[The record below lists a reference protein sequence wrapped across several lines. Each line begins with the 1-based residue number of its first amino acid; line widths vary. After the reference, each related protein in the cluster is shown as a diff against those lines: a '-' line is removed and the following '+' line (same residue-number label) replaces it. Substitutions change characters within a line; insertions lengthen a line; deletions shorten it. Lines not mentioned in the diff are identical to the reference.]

1 MTAGMGG
8 VLKDIGYWILFSLV
22 LALAQLWLIPLGY
35 YLVKKPLTLVDLIGN
50 GSLLFFA
57 TTITS
62 RTAGEYFRRV
72 KGHHAGA
79 TLVCLFAMLVIVLP
93 SVFAYAFEIAFR
105 AGLDGTSSSPERIT
119 VLSLAPERITMLSLV
134 LAVSAVIF
142 SFGYTLYI
150 RAYGE

>member
-1 MTAGMGG
+1 MGA

-22 LALAQLWLIPLGY
+22 LALAQLWLIPVGY

-62 RTAGEYFRRV
+62 RTAGEYFRKVR
-72 KGHHAGA
+72 GHHGWA
-79 TLVCLFAMLVIVLP
+79 TLVCIFAMLGIVLP
-93 SVFAYAFEIAFR
+93 SVFAYAFEVAFR
-105 AGLDGTSSSPERIT
+105 VGLGGASSPQGVTVASLSPERIT
-119 VLSLAPERITMLSLV
+119 LLSLV
-134 LAVSAVIF
+134 LAISGTVF